1 MQKAIFGAGCFWGPE
16 EEFSKIKGITN
27 TEVGYCGGDNPQTSY
42 EEVCTGKS
50 NHAEVVKIEF
60 DENIISYET
69 IVKLFFEIH
78 DPTTFNRQ
86 GPDIGSQYR
95 SEVFFDDEVQKKI
108 AEKVKKNFNKSLN
121 NKIVTKISP
130 KKNYCK
136 AEEYH
141 QKYIKKKGF

>member
-1 MQKAIFGAGCFWGPE
+1 M
-16 EEFSKIKGITN
+16 
-27 TEVGYCGGDNPQTSY
+27 
-42 EEVCTGKS
+42 
-50 NHAEVVKIEF
+50 
-60 DENIISYET
+60 
-69 IVKLFFEIH
+69 FFEIH

-95 SEVFFDDEVQKKI
+95 SEVFFYNEGQKKI
-108 AEKVKKNFNKSLN
+108 AEEIKKKFNKNLN